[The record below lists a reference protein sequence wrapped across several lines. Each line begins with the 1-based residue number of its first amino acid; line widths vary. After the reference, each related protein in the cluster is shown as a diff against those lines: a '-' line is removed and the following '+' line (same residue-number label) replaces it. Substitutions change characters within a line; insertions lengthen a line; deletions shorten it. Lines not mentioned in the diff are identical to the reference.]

1 MTEKRFVRFHRE
13 GDDFGGASHEQLVAM
28 VESADPVAVMQ
39 VGQRLLLAA
48 QKMDEISNELHAHM
62 GGLEWEGQAADGFK
76 TWGGNVSKSTMQLA
90 DYSRN
95 AGTYMATAGE
105 TLSEVKS
112 SMPNVPTSDMEVVRR
127 YEAQPNTAVS
137 VGGFIAGGMAMPGIG
152 SVVGGWAAD
161 KVAGMVDS
169 DWVTE
174 EQAQAAQKR
183 VDQAHQDAIQQMAKL
198 GQSYDQSVTRL
209 NSAEPPVFPPPPGS
223 ETGGSENVPVGGG
236 TGGTGGGSGGSGRPA
251 QMPTWTPP
259 SGHQAVPTTPVHQM
273 PTGPGELHTMPYPY
287 TGQMPSTGIDHAPTM
302 PTSPTAPTLP
312 GGNPPGGTQPGGG
325 HPLPGGG
332 NLGGGLPG
340 GGLPGGLPGGGLPG
354 GGGLGGGRGGAGGGG
369 LPGGRGGGGST
380 VGAGRAGGTAGAGGT
395 GAGARPGGGAAGS
408 TPGTGQSGRPGAPGM
423 GGMPHGGGAGG
434 AGAGGGGGR
443 AGGGLVGRAGGAVGG
458 RRGPAAGGEFTQGG
472 TGLRGRAE
480 RGADGRSGQGGF
492 GGGHGAG
499 GAGRKD
505 RNRGNRPDYLVE
517 DEDTWT
523 SGSGPVNP
531 GVIE

>member
-1 MTEKRFVRFHRE
+1 MTEKRFVRMHRD

-39 VGQRLLLAA
+39 VGQRLMLAA
-48 QKMDEISNELHAHM
+48 QKMDDISNELHAHM
-62 GGLEWEGQAADGFK
+62 SGLEWEGQAAESFK

-112 SMPNVPTSDMEVVRR
+112 SMPNVPTSDMELVRR

-137 VGGFIAGGMAMPGIG
+137 VGGFIAGGMAMPGVG
-152 SVVGGWAAD
+152 NLVGGWAAD

-169 DWVTE
+169 DWVTQ

-209 NSAEPPVFPPPPGS
+209 NSVEPPVFPPPPGS
-223 ETGGSENVPVGGG
+223 NSGGSENVPVGGG
-236 TGGTGGGSGGSGRPA
+236 TGGTGGGTGGSGRPA

-259 SGHQAVPTTPVHQM
+259 SGHQAVPTTPPIHQV
-273 PTGPGELHTMPYPY
+273 PTGPGPVHTMPYPAPHI
-287 TGQMPSTGIDHAPTM
+287 PSTGIDHAPTV
-302 PTSPTAPTLP
+302 PTSPNPTLP
-312 GGNPPGGTQPGGG
+312 GGNPPGGTPPGGG
-325 HPLPGGG
+325 TLPGGG
-332 NLGGGLPG
+332 NLGGGGLPG
-340 GGLPGGLPGGGLPG
+340 GGLPGGLPGGGGL
-354 GGGLGGGRGGAGGGG
+354 GGLGGGRGG
-369 LPGGRGGGGST
+369 GGRGGGGST
-380 VGAGRAGGTAGAGGT
+380 VGAGRAGGTGGAGTT
-395 GAGARPGGGAAGS
+395 GAGARPGGTSGTGTPAAG
-408 TPGTGQSGRPGAPGM
+408 QAGRGGAPGM
-423 GGMPHGGGAGG
+423 GGMPHAGGAGGGAGAKGG
-434 AGAGGGGGR
+434 AGGGR

-458 RRGPAAGGEFTQGG
+458 RRGPSAGGEFTQGG

-492 GGGHGAG
+492 GGGHGAA

-505 RNRGNRPDYLVE
+505 RNRGNRPDYLIE